1 MEDILDPVS
10 ISVSKSSVRMTME
23 KLWHRPRLAMHD
35 CAVQCIKTFDIW
47 CGVHTMPGCAV
58 TMHAVQ

>member
-23 KLWHRPRLAMHD
+23 KLWHRPCLAITVPCNVLKHLTFG
-35 CAVQCIKTFDIW
+35 AVSTPCL
-47 CGVHTMPGCAV
+47 AV
-58 TMHAVQ
+58 P